1 LMEPAARAMA
11 EALGATE
18 MKDPVVPLYANVTA
32 SPVQDADDIRRLLVD
47 QVTGM
52 VRWRESIAAMAEAGV
67 TQFVEIGGRVLA
79 PMVKRIA
86 PGATTSS
93 IVSADDVDAL
103 AKEI

>member
-1 LMEPAARAMA
+1 
-11 EALGATE
+11 
-18 MKDPVVPLYANVTA
+18 
-32 SPVQDADDIRRLLVD
+32 
-47 QVTGM
+47 M

-86 PGATTSS
+86 PDATTSS

-103 AKEI
+103 AREI